1 VTRARRRSGTIRLRR
16 VYDDPEPA
24 DGRRVFVD
32 RLWPRGVPKSVFRFD
47 EWSKAVAP
55 TTELRRWYKHDA
67 ARWEEF
73 TARYRFELGENEA
86 AVAPLLAAARA
97 GNLTLVYAARDPEH
111 NHALVLKHYLE
122 ERLDDE

>member
-1 VTRARRRSGTIRLRR
+1 MTGEPRRRGTIRLRR

-32 RLWPRGVPKSVFRFD
+32 RLWPRGVPKSAFRFD

-55 TTELRRWYKHDA
+55 TTELRRWYKRDA

-73 TARYRFELGENEA
+73 VARYRFELDENEA

-97 GNLTLVYAARDPEH
+97 GDLTLVYASRDPEH
-111 NHALVLKHYLE
+111 NHALVLKIYLE
-122 ERLDDE
+122 ERLDDR